1 MQALCSLCL
10 GGGQSQTKIHHGDT
24 ENTEEAQRSVEPGRL
39 PYQVTSLLEKD
50 YIRPIPDTRSVTT
63 KYMTEIEARP
73 LNIVCLA
80 TYFKGGDFIRECK
93 RLGCKVILITKEKML
108 GEDWPHDSLDDL
120 IAVPNDAGPALMIDL
135 VAFIS
140 RKLKPDRVVA
150 LEEFD
155 VMTAALIREH
165 FCLPGMGSSIAKTF
179 RDKYRMAEAART
191 AGLVVP
197 EFVPLINPDEVKE
210 FMERVPPP
218 WIIKPRSDVSAIGI
232 RKVNEAEEV
241 WRIIDEMNER
251 ENLRERASYY
261 LLAQFVSGEVFH
273 VDSIVN
279 HGRVVFAG
287 ANRYGRPPLE
297 VAHGGGAYVS
307 RTVAHRS
314 ENEKKLYAINRTLV
328 KTLQLDQGAAHA
340 EFIKSDADGR
350 FYFLEIAARVGGAY
364 IADVLEAASGVNL
377 WREWAKIEVADAGTR
392 RQEQAAGAGQKSGS
406 QEELSTRRQE
416 QAAGAGDKRHL
427 QEGSAGVKLKLLRNE
442 YAGIVLSLSKQEHP
456 DTSSYDD
463 PEIVYRVKKRHHA
476 GLIVRSPR
484 GRAQPKDCKWPFSV
498 GQSHHHT
505 SGGGAGR
512 QDQSV
517 THTFFRRQI
526 STPSSSQ

>member
-1 MQALCSLCL
+1 
-10 GGGQSQTKIHHGDT
+10 
-24 ENTEEAQRSVEPGRL
+24 
-39 PYQVTSLLEKD
+39 
-50 YIRPIPDTRSVTT
+50 
-63 KYMTEIEARP
+63 MTEIEARP

-108 GEDWPHDSLDDL
+108 GEDWPHDSLNDL

-165 FCLPGMGSSIAKTF
+165 FCLPGMGSSMAKTF

-218 WIIKPRSDVSAIGI
+218 WIIKPRSDVSAIGM
-232 RKVNEAEEV
+232 RKVNEAAEV
-241 WRIIDEMNER
+241 WRIIDELNDR

-279 HGRVVFAG
+279 NGRVVFAG

-307 RTVAHRS
+307 RTVVHRS

-328 KTLQLDQGAAHA
+328 KALKLDWGAAHA
-340 EFIKSDADGR
+340 EFIKSDVDGR

-364 IADVLEAASGVNL
+364 IADVLEAASGLNL
-377 WREWAKIEVADAGTR
+377 WREWAKIEVADAGSR
-392 RQEQAAGAGQKSGS
+392 RQEQTAGAGQKSD
-406 QEELSTRRQE
+406 QDELRS
-416 QAAGAGDKRHL
+416 GP
-427 QEGSAGVKLKLLRNE
+427 GVKLKPLRNE

-456 DTSSYDD
+456 DTSSYND

-476 GLIVRSPR
+476 GVIVRSKNLDRVEELLEQYVHRFADDFVAVVPPLQK
-484 GRAQPKDCKWPFSV
+484 AE
-498 GQSHHHT
+498 
-505 SGGGAGR
+505 
-512 QDQSV
+512 
-517 THTFFRRQI
+517 
-526 STPSSSQ
+526 